1 MAYRFHIV
9 QEFNKGI
16 YDYIIA
22 TDESGGKVE
31 VDSGDEKDGEMGWDA
46 APAEQCERRVV
57 ALLALLLASN
67 HASLGIVAATQRTSD
82 LTDPDVRLPVQPAS
96 RKRKRESSP
105 RAQTEPA
112 STKKR
117 KKRARGA
124 KDREYGVSR
133 GIDFVDVACVI
144 NFDLPTSAKSYTHR
158 VGRTARAGRS
168 GIALSLIVPREEHGK
183 NRVLSLPGAVR
194 DEKVFSRVEKEQAAR
209 GAKIEEWKFEK
220 GQVEGF
226 RYRMED
232 ALRAVTTSTIK
243 EARIKELKQEILAS
257 NKLKVRFLHCSQVV
271 FTLAGLRTG
280 PLRGPPDGFGILAPR
295 QTPASSACPTPHEVR
310 STISIAEKCGSA
322 GRGQRRCREY
332 WFCAVQGG
340 STARNC

>member
-1 MAYRFHIV
+1 MTRRFHIV

-31 VDSGDEKDGEMGWDA
+31 VDSCDEKDEELGSDA
-46 APAEQCERRVV
+46 VPAEHCEHPILVLR
-57 ALLALLLASN
+57 LASN
-67 HASLGIVAATQRTSD
+67 RPSLGIVAATQRASD
-82 LTDPDVRLPVQPAS
+82 PPESVAGQTEPPAS

-105 RAQTEPA
+105 MRKPEPA

-117 KKRARGA
+117 KKRAPGA
-124 KDREYGVSR
+124 RDREYGVSR

-144 NFDLPTSAKSYTHR
+144 NFDLPTSARSYTHR
-158 VGRTARAGRS
+158 VGRTARTGRS
-168 GIALSLIVPREEHGK
+168 GIALSLVVPKEEHGK

-194 DEKVFSRVEKEQAAR
+194 DEEVFSRIEREQGAR
-209 GAKIEEWKFEK
+209 GSKIQEWKFEK

-232 ALRAVTTSTIK
+232 ALRAVTASTIK

-257 NKLKVRFLHCSQVV
+257 NKLKVSLCVAQGTSG
-271 FTLAGLRTG
+271 T
-280 PLRGPPDGFGILAPR
+280 
-295 QTPASSACPTPHEVR
+295 
-310 STISIAEKCGSA
+310 KC
-322 GRGQRRCREY
+322 
-332 WFCAVQGG
+332 
-340 STARNC
+340 